1 MAGDEKTSV
10 GGQGVSPIRPNLP
23 SDYYRERNADGT
35 FPPRTKREESA
46 LKIEIAKWA
55 ALIGLRA

>member
-35 FPPRTKREESA
+35 FPPRTKEEELR
-46 LKIEIAKWA
+46 LKGEIAQWA
-55 ALIGLRA
+55 TLMELSA